1 MARKIR
7 TKYQIW
13 DCDHLVPAY
22 VRKPKNTLAVQL
34 KFRTRQEVD
43 LGIKW
48 YIPYRTLVKHGLL
61 K

>member
-22 VRKPKNTLAVQL
+22 VRKPKNKLAVKL
-34 KFRTRQEVD
+34 KATTLEERD

-48 YIPYRTLVKHGLL
+48 YIPYRTLVEHGLL